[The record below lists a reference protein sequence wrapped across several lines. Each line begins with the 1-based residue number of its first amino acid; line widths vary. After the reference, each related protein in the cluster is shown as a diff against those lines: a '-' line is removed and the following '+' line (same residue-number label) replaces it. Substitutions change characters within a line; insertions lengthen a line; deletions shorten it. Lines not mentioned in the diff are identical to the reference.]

1 MESTCHKS
9 NVKAHPLLLGIFFL
23 YPCLCF
29 SQTRVHPNAHAHN
42 DYEHVRPLKEALQ
55 NGFNSVEAD
64 VHLYK
69 GELRVGHN
77 FATDQSPTLQE
88 LYLVPLDSLI
98 NANKGSVYAGAQQP
112 FFLMIDLKT
121 NGEETF
127 RVLKNVLNK
136 YEKLLCT
143 EQACPVTI
151 FLSGQ
156 RPLNT
161 IVKEGAGIGID
172 GRPDDLGKHYP
183 VTLMPVISDTFKNWS
198 AWDGKNAMDE
208 KDLQRIKALAQR
220 VHAEGK
226 KLRLW
231 AIPDTETAWKVLL
244 DGGVDLIN
252 TDHLPEL
259 NAFLTSKGL

>member
-1 MESTCHKS
+1 MNRT
-9 NVKAHPLLLGIFFL
+9 LLFGIFFL
-23 YPCLCF
+23 FPGLCLAQI
-29 SQTRVHPNAHAHN
+29 SIHPNAHAHN
-42 DYEHVRPLKEALQ
+42 DYEHVRPLKDAVQ

-69 GELRVGHN
+69 GELRVGHD
-77 FATDQSPTLQE
+77 FATDQSPTLEE
-88 LYLVPLDSLI
+88 LYFIPLDSLI
-98 NANKGSVYAGAQQP
+98 SANQGSVYAGAQQP

-121 NGEETF
+121 NGVETYQ
-127 RVLKNVLNK
+127 VLKKMLNK

-143 EQACPVTI
+143 ASACPVKI

-161 IVKEGAGIGID
+161 IVKEGYAGIGID
-172 GRPDDLGKHYP
+172 GRPEDLGKQYP
-183 VTLMPVISDTFKNWS
+183 IELMPVISDTFKNWS
-198 AWDGKNAMDE
+198 VWDGKNSMDAN
-208 KDLQRIKALAQR
+208 DLQRIRALAQR

-231 AIPDTETAWKVLL
+231 AIPDNEMVWKVLL
-244 DGGVDLIN
+244 DAGVDLIN

>member
-1 MESTCHKS
+1 M
-9 NVKAHPLLLGIFFL
+9 KAHPLLLGIFFL
-23 YPCLCF
+23 CPCLCF

-42 DYEHVRPLKEALQ
+42 DYEHGRPLWEALE

-64 VHLYK
+64 VHLYN

-88 LYLVPLDSLI
+88 LYLIPLDSLI
-98 NANKGSVYAGAQQP
+98 KANRGSVYTGVQQP

-121 NGEETF
+121 NGEETHQ
-127 RVLKNVLNK
+127 VLKRMLNR

-143 EQACPVTI
+143 ANACPVKI

-161 IVKEGAGIGID
+161 LVKEGYKGIGID
-172 GRPDDLGKHYP
+172 GRPEDLDKQYP
-183 VTLMPVISDTFKNWS
+183 VALMPVISDTFKNWS
-198 AWDGKNAMDE
+198 AWDGNNTMDQIE
-208 KDLQRIKALAQR
+208 FHRIKALAQR

-231 AIPDTETAWKVLL
+231 AIPDTETAWRVLL
-244 DGGVDLIN
+244 DAGVDLIN

>member
-1 MESTCHKS
+1 M
-9 NVKAHPLLLGIFFL
+9 KAYRTFLFGVFLLC
-23 YPCLCF
+23 PCLCF
-29 SQTRVHPNAHAHN
+29 PQTRVHLNAHAHN
-42 DYEHVRPLKEALQ
+42 DYEHGRPLWEALE

-77 FATDQSPTLQE
+77 FATDQSPALQE
-88 LYLVPLDSLI
+88 LYFIPLDSLI
-98 NANKGSVYAGAQQP
+98 HVNKGSVYAGAQQP

-121 NGEETF
+121 NGEETYQ
-127 RVLKNVLNK
+127 VLKKMLNR

-143 EQACPVTI
+143 ANACPVKI

-161 IVKEGAGIGID
+161 IVKEGYAGIGID
-172 GRPDDLGKHYP
+172 GRPDDLGKQYP
-183 VTLMPVISDTFKNWS
+183 IELMPVISDNFNNWS
-198 AWDGKNAMDE
+198 FWDGKNSINE
-208 KDLQRIKALAQR
+208 KDLQRIKTLAQR
-220 VHAEGK
+220 VHAEGR

-231 AIPDTETAWKVLL
+231 AIPDTEMAWKVLL
-244 DGGVDLIN
+244 DTGVDLIN

-259 NAFLTSKGL
+259 NAYLTRSGL